1 MLAVATKLLR
11 ERIESPVKA
20 FPILHPAASV
30 PPNPIIN
37 PPRNR
42 RGNSAAAGACQR
54 AVPFDHALSQLPNG
68 TPRAMNAPHVI
79 GSTVC
84 SARARRRL
92 RLGPVIDNPQYHPL
106 GAPAIHAS
114 VPSAPRIK
122 PVRYQGQSSGDE
134 WGFGRRRNKNPIKT
148 PPPRTTHAALTPRSA
163 GNDAASGRV
172 KVGCVSQRVRKWR
185 RPCSTTNPPTA
196 NPSTAVP
203 APKFPVPTR
212 DQMEVAQPLA
222 HAIPKPNISP
232 PAIAASH
239 VKGTTGT
246 RMS

>member
-1 MLAVATKLLR
+1 M
-11 ERIESPVKA
+11 
-20 FPILHPAASV
+20 
-30 PPNPIIN
+30 N

-42 RGNSAAAGACQR
+42 RGNSDGFGICQR
-54 AVPFDHALSQLPNG
+54 AVPFDHALSQLPSG
-68 TPRAMNAPHVI
+68 TPRSMNAPHVI

-92 RLGPVIDNPQYHPL
+92 RLGPVIDNPQCHPL
-106 GAPAIHAS
+106 RGPAIHAS
-114 VPSAPRIK
+114 IPNVPSIR
-122 PVRYQGQSSGDE
+122 PVWCHGQISGAGD
-134 WGFGRRRNKNPIKT
+134 GFGRTHSKTLIKT
-148 PPPRTTHAALTPRSA
+148 TPAVMTHAELTPRSA

-185 RPCSTTNPPTA
+185 RPCSTNNPPTA
-196 NPSTAVP
+196 NPSTAIP

-222 HAIPKPNISP
+222 HTIPKPNMSP

-239 VKGTTGT
+239 VNGTTGT